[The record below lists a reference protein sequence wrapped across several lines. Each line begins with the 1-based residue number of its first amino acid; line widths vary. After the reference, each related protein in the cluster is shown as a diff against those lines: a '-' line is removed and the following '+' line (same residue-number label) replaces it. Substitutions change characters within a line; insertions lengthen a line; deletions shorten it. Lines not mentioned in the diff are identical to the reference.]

1 MGSLADSCF
10 FFLVGRMLVEGVGGL
25 QKFSDSIGLMICPPR
40 RTSNLADRGVDLM
53 GD

>member
-1 MGSLADSCF
+1 MGSLADFCF
-10 FFLVGRMLVEGVGGL
+10 FFFFGGAGEGM
-25 QKFSDSIGLMICPPR
+25 QKFSHSIGLMICPPR

>member
-10 FFLVGRMLVEGVGGL
+10 FFGRESVGGWGVL
-25 QKFSDSIGLMICPPR
+25 QKLSDSIGLMICPPR

>member
-10 FFLVGRMLVEGVGGL
+10 FLVGRMLVGEGGL